1 MKLFLDTANID
12 EVRKALETGLLD
24 GLTTNP
30 SLIAREGKDLTTE
43 VKKMIEL
50 FERAGR
56 SDYSISME
64 VVSQDTAGMLKEAAV
79 YSKVGKGIVVKIP
92 MTAPGMAAV
101 KVLTAKKMK
110 TNVTLVFSANQAL
123 LAAKAGATYVS
134 PFIGRIDDIGMNGME
149 LLEEIRTI
157 YENYGYKTEIL
168 AASIRSPRQVA
179 QAAMIGCDIAT
190 LPYKIF
196 EQLFQHPLTDNG
208 LKKFLEDWDGL
219 KKKIGDHK

>member
-1 MKLFLDTANID
+1 MKLFLDTANLS
-12 EVRKALETGLLD
+12 EVERALETGMLD

-30 SLIAREGKDLTTE
+30 SLIAKEGRDLVIE
-43 VKKMIEL
+43 VKKMIKM
-50 FERAGR
+50 FEGAGR

-79 YSKVGKGIVVKIP
+79 YAKVGKGIVVKIP
-92 MTAPGMAAV
+92 MTPAGMAAV
-101 KVLTAKKMK
+101 KILSAKKIK

-134 PFIGRIDDIGMNGME
+134 PFIGRIDDIGMDGVG

-157 YENYGYKTEIL
+157 YDNYGYDTEIL

-179 QAAMIGCDIAT
+179 EAAMIGCDIAT
-190 LPYKIF
+190 MPYKIF
-196 EQLFQHPLTDNG
+196 EELFNHPLTDNG
-208 LKKFLEDWDGL
+208 LKKFLEDWEGL
-219 KKKIGDHK
+219 RKRIANSV